1 MHDAVA
7 RPYTGPL
14 LRLVATP
21 TSPSI
26 GDRLVAEVQGTP
38 AFDFERLM
46 RPVRERSVRRL
57 PALVSKAVRLTYRA
71 APRETVVY
79 TVLQLLTGVGLAL
92 QLLAARALL
101 SAVLSGDAQRGLSA
115 LLPELLALTVVSG
128 LVSAGNVARVEQQR
142 LMSDLVSLHATG
154 QVIDVA
160 AGVDLLAFDDPRF
173 HDRLQRARLNA
184 VVRPLQMTTGILGVA
199 SSLFA
204 IAGIGAALLLVQPL
218 FLVFVLVAYAPLW
231 VVTTRTG
238 AAVYEF
244 SVQQTPRDRRR
255 TYLFQLLTDK
265 ANATE
270 LRAFGLV
277 GYLREQH
284 DGLVRERLDDLRVL
298 VARRLRA
305 GLLASAA
312 TAVLGLVSLV
322 VLVLLVAHDRMTL
335 AEAGVAGIALV
346 LLGQRLQA
354 LAAAAGAVYESSL
367 FLEDSAQF
375 TEALPTGAATRA
387 GRRTVPHRAWTTMT
401 LDRVC
406 FTYPS
411 RKEPS
416 LVDVSLELRAGE
428 VIALVGENGS
438 GKTTLAKVLAGL
450 YHPGTGT
457 VTLDGVD
464 RAVCPDD
471 DVVAGVGLVLQDF
484 VRYRLSATENIA
496 LGRAGSVDAAQLH
509 GAAERADADAF
520 LRALPQGYETL
531 LGPEFLGGS
540 DLSGGQWQRIALAR
554 AFYRDAPLLILD
566 EPTAALDARA
576 EAALFERVRDLQQD
590 RTVVLISHRF
600 SSVRGADRI
609 YVLDRG
615 RVVETGSHDELV
627 RLGGQYAEM
636 YDLQASAY
644 AEAAET

>member
-496 LGRAGSVDAAQLH
+496 LGRAGSVDAAQLY

>member
-554 AFYRDAPLLILD
+554 AFYRAAPLLILD